1 MAKHHKFDYVYPA
14 LRNHAPGKWKNLK
27 LGGRLTE
34 IWGNGLWS
42 DELRR
47 VKLLEASVRFAD
59 PEDQGGGEL
68 RVKFDTKT
76 WNPDKHGLIYTDRN
90 WIKDLRKILV
100 KKGFSEKA
108 AKDVDYSEQGM
119 QGDNYVSCDV
129 GKKFLKEWKEKK
141 LTVSEV

>member
-1 MAKHHKFDYVYPA
+1 MAKQHKFDYVYPR
-14 LRNHAPGKWKNLK
+14 LRSQAPAKWNNLK

-34 IWGNGLWS
+34 AYGNGLWS
-42 DELRR
+42 VENKK
-47 VKLLEASVRFAD
+47 VKLLEASVRFV
-59 PEDQGGGEL
+59 DQTGGEL

-76 WNPDKHGLIYTDRN
+76 WNPDKHGLLYTDRN

-119 QGDNYVSCDV
+119 QGDNYVSCDI
-129 GKKFLKEWKEKK
+129 GKTFLKEWRLKK